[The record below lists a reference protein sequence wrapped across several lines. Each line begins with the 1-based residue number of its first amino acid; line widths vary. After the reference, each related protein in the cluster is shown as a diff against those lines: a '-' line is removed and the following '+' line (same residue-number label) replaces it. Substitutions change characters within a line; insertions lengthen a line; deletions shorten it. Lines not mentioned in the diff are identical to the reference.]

1 MFTLSAFEEN
11 LKAMFFYRFY
21 HFASKCSMSF
31 VHELRL
37 ESALN
42 FDKTFEKGYKTF
54 QRKAV
59 YFMHA
64 GVAGITVEQTELLR

>member
-1 MFTLSAFEEN
+1 
-11 LKAMFFYRFY
+11 
-21 HFASKCSMSF
+21 MSF

-64 GVAGITVEQTELLR
+64 GIAGITVKQTELLR

>member
-1 MFTLSAFEEN
+1 
-11 LKAMFFYRFY
+11 
-21 HFASKCSMSF
+21 MSF

-37 ESALN
+37 ESVLY